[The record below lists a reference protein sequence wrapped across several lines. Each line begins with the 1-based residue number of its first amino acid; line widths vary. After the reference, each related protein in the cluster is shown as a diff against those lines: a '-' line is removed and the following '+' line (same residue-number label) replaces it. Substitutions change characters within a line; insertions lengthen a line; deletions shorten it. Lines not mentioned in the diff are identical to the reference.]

1 MEESIRKHEG
11 EDTVIRVCGVEPES
25 IVDGPGFR
33 YVLFVQGCPHHCK
46 GCHNPESWAP
56 DAGFDMTVSEVFK
69 EIQDKAV
76 DFGGNLIFI
85 ARNVAIA
92 LALISFAIGLLMIA
106 TGSKKKEEGKERITG
121 ALIGIFLTGI
131 VFSVLSVVFSI
142 F

>member
-1 MEESIRKHEG
+1 MQFLLADIVSWIGDEG
-11 EDTVIRVCGVEPES
+11 QNNGD
-25 IVDGPGFR
+25 
-33 YVLFVQGCPHHCK
+33 
-46 GCHNPESWAP
+46 
-56 DAGFDMTVSEVFK
+56 FK

-76 DFGGNLIFI
+76 DFGGNLIVT

-131 VFSVLSVVFSI
+131 VFSILSIVFSM